1 MEFNNN
7 QAIYLQIADMIC
19 EKILLQQFRQDE
31 RILSVREMAVQLEVN
46 PNTVMRTYDFLQGLE
61 IITNK
66 RGIGY
71 YVSADG
77 IQKATDFRRS
87 VFFQKEMPQFFKTAT
102 LLNINI
108 EELKDQYLA
117 YIQQALKNS
126 I

>member
-71 YVSADG
+71 YVSSDG

-87 VFFQKEMPQFFKTAT
+87 AFFQKETFIC
-102 LLNINI
+102 L
-108 EELKDQYLA
+108 
-117 YIQQALKNS
+117 S
-126 I
+126 

>member
-71 YVSADG
+71 YVSSDG

-87 VFFQKEMPQFFKTAT
+87 AFLQKEMPQFFKTAS
-102 LLNINI
+102 LLNINV
-108 EELKDQYLA
+108 EELNDQYLA